1 MFENYYLA
9 RENLFLF
16 NANDISSIVD
26 CLKKKKK
33 KNRESIKINFVVI
46 ITRES
51 AINNLW

>member
-16 NANDISSIVD
+16 NSNDISSIVD
-26 CLKKKKK
+26 CLKKK
-33 KNRESIKINFVVI
+33 NRKSIKINFVVI